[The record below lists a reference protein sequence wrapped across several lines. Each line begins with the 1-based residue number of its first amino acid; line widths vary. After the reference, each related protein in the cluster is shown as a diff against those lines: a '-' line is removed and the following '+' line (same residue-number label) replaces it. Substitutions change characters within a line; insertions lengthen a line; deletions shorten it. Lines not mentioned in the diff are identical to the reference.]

1 MVSERIDEHFSE
13 RELVD
18 ADRGLTDLAIKS
30 LSLVNDERM
39 KNASGDRED
48 DNGNVDDGR
57 DEDDEEDVDDDYK
70 EDFKDDYDDEEDVD
84 DDYEDYEDDRYYSE
98 EEEKEFS
105 DERLDFKEDK
115 MVLQEIQLPEYIL
128 ERYSFIKDLPLGIAV
143 MGGTARS
150 IAREIITGE
159 REPIRDIDLV
169 NILRPD
175 GTSLNDYAT
184 INVLSLKYMPDDYQF
199 GHGIQSETMK
209 HYFDSRDFTINQCL
223 IYDGKLIVSNFAY
236 NDFEENIIRPTYY
249 EHRFSRYKLGSRMF
263 LKALLMRSVISR
275 ISSSIPTLEDVK
287 CPNSVYPFDIAL
299 FLNKA
304 MSRGAGT
311 ARTFAGDL
319 AEWDLI
325 PDEYAGKP
333 MKLAK
338 YLLGEVYDFE
348 FRPSTDERFVD
359 IQECDDMGG
368 YFLPSSMLKYHG
380 GDPVIRDAL
389 SEYEDDEALI
399 AVDGERMDGRY
410 TESDYDAINRA
421 F

>member
-1 MVSERIDEHFSE
+1 
-13 RELVD
+13 
-18 ADRGLTDLAIKS
+18 
-30 LSLVNDERM
+30 
-39 KNASGDRED
+39 
-48 DNGNVDDGR
+48 
-57 DEDDEEDVDDDYK
+57 
-70 EDFKDDYDDEEDVD
+70 
-84 DDYEDYEDDRYYSE
+84 
-98 EEEKEFS
+98 
-105 DERLDFKEDK
+105 
-115 MVLQEIQLPEYIL
+115 
-128 ERYSFIKDLPLGIAV
+128 
-143 MGGTARS
+143 
-150 IAREIITGE
+150 
-159 REPIRDIDLV
+159 
-169 NILRPD
+169 
-175 GTSLNDYAT
+175 
-184 INVLSLKYMPDDYQF
+184 
-199 GHGIQSETMK
+199 
-209 HYFDSRDFTINQCL
+209 
-223 IYDGKLIVSNFAY
+223 
-236 NDFEENIIRPTYY
+236 
-249 EHRFSRYKLGSRMF
+249 MF

-304 MSRGAGT
+304 MSCGAGA

-348 FRPSTDERFVD
+348 FRPSTGERFVD

-389 SEYEDDEALI
+389 SEYEDDEALV

-410 TESDYDAINRA
+410 TKSDYDAINRA